1 MSVVRW
7 DGIEPREARGAE
19 SINGFFDAFE
29 AISPVSAAN
38 LAEEGLDRLALDAK
52 VVAVRVFE
60 KTETTADTITT
71 ATGSTSGDWTA
82 WDPTAAGGN
91 PFRATAAALE
101 LADDEVLVAWF
112 HVELQSDATDLGISE
127 CTRFETRIFGWNGS
141 VSVSGGQGVLAT
153 GEFSGANSGG
163 YHQAHGRVSTFAVF
177 IGPYATT
184 YVEPQYRLN
193 RNGVAGS
200 VKITPSKS
208 TFYGFKFKRAR

>member
-1 MSVVRW
+1 MSVARW
-7 DGIEPREARGAE
+7 GGVEAREARSAD

-52 VVAVRVFE
+52 VVAVRAFS

-82 WDPTAAGGN
+82 WDPTAVGGN
-91 PFRATAAALE
+91 PFRATGSILE
-101 LADDEVLVAWF
+101 LADDEGLVAWF

-163 YHQAHGRVSTFAVF
+163 YHRAHGHVSTFAVF
-177 IGPYATT
+177 IGPYVTT

-193 RNGVAGS
+193 RNGVAGA

-208 TFYGFKFKRAR
+208 TFHGFKFKRAR